1 MTPWHRWN
9 GIALGGLA
17 IALLLVACNPFGSI
31 QKSIQE
37 ASTAVSAAGTASVGF
52 QTATSDLATS
62 AAPALSTA
70 QPLAGSAVPAI
81 ASAVANPTIVSG
93 LATAGAGGVVAIID
107 QGGKVAFIPETVTIV
122 VGGTVRWTNTTPR
135 PVNIVGDNNSFATGD
150 IALLGVGQAKFD
162 KAGTYNYSSKAQ
174 PDSKGKVVVK

>member
-1 MTPWHRWN
+1 MTPRHRLN

-17 IALLLVACNPFGSI
+17 IALLLVACNPLGGI

-70 QPLAGSAVPAI
+70 QPLVGSAVPAI
-81 ASAVANPTIVSG
+81 GTAIANPTIVSG

-107 QGGKVAFIPETVTIV
+107 QGGKVAFIPETVTIA

-135 PVNIVGDNNSFATGD
+135 PVNIVGDNDSFSTGD

-162 KAGTYNYSSKAQ
+162 KAGTFNYSSKAQ
-174 PDSKGKVVVK
+174 PDSKGKVVVQ